1 MIHWGITC
9 VASTGFSRAK
19 RRNIEDV
26 CTHENLF
33 NETLFAAICIVLYL
47 TWQEASRCIYG
58 LHRKK
63 KLFFNTALPFTRH
76 AMIIVITCVRSR
88 PTVLMYVARDL
99 LYFVNHWI
107 CVYQYKKKHKLI
119 ITLENNSNKTPLFI
133 QMSRNAVCWCKEWP
147 QRVKYMICS
156 NRVDLW
162 LSPWACKEPKTLLDV
177 SKNHTSLVY
186 KTPTKNLLQNS

>member
-1 MIHWGITC
+1 MIHWGIAC

-26 CTHENLF
+26 FTHENLF
-33 NETLFAAICIVLYL
+33 NETFFAAICIVLYL

-63 KLFFNTALPFTRH
+63 KLFFNTPLPLTRH

-107 CVYQYKKKHKLI
+107 CLSYKKKP
-119 ITLENNSNKTPLFI
+119 TFNNNIRKHSSLTKYPLFI
-133 QMSRNAVCWCKEWP
+133 HMSRNVVCWCKEWP
-147 QRVKYMICS
+147 QRVKY
-156 NRVDLW
+156 DL
-162 LSPWACKEPKTLLDV
+162 SQQ
-177 SKNHTSLVY
+177 SRSL
-186 KTPTKNLLQNS
+186 TKSMSMQRTWKSTRCFKKSHFIGV

>member
-1 MIHWGITC
+1 MIHWGTAC
-9 VASTGFSRAK
+9 VASTGFPRAK

-26 CTHENLF
+26 CAHENLF
-33 NETLFAAICIVLYL
+33 NETFFAAICIVLYL

-63 KLFFNTALPFTRH
+63 KLFLTLHCLTRH

-107 CVYQYKKKHKLI
+107 CLSYKKKP
-119 ITLENNSNKTPLFI
+119 TFNNNIRILRKHSSLTKHPLFI
-133 QMSRNAVCWCKEWP
+133 HMSRNVVCWCKEWP
-147 QRVKYMICS
+147 QRVKY
-156 NRVDLW
+156 DLFQQ
-162 LSPWACKEPKTLLDV
+162 SR
-177 SKNHTSLVY
+177 SL
-186 KTPTKNLLQNS
+186 TKSMSMQRT